1 MNLKGTF
8 PMLILQI
15 LSEGPLHGYAI
26 ARALEDRTSGIL
38 SLGEGSLYPTLHTQ
52 ENHGFVESYER
63 VENGRRRR
71 YYRLT
76 KKGGRA
82 LEGERQEWDRLSAA
96 INMVLEGTS

>member
-15 LSEGPLHGYAI
+15 LRDGPLHGYAI
-26 ARALEDRTSGIL
+26 GRELENRSGGGL
-38 SLGEGSLYPTLHTQ
+38 SLGEGTLYPTLHTQ
-52 ENHGFVESYER
+52 ENQGFVESYEQM
-63 VENGRRRR
+63 ENGRRRR

-76 KKGGRA
+76 KKGRRA
-82 LEGERQEWDRLSAA
+82 LEGEREEWDRLSAA